1 MFYLHEQTLKNIT
14 FFVDRSDQFK
24 AWVCSLLKPLLITE
38 SQYVYQDE
46 DDITHI
52 FFLNAGK
59 CSFVLPKHDQINY
72 INIDVGA
79 TFGTIDIIGSI
90 LKHSEGYEM
99 LNDWITHKDKM
110 KRQFTVCS
118 KDVKC
123 ELLAISIMDLWKMK
137 NEFLEN
143 LIEAF

>member
-1 MFYLHEQTLKNIT
+1 M
-14 FFVDRSDQFK
+14 
-24 AWVCSLLKPLLITE
+24 ITE

-137 NEFLEN
+137 NEFLESY
-143 LIEAF
+143 EAIFDDSYIKLYRTLRVKLRAMKHCQDILDREVK